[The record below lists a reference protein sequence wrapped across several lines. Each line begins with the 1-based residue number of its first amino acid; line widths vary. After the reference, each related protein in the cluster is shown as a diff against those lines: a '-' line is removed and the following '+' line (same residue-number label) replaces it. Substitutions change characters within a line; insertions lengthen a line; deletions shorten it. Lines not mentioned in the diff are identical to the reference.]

1 MKRQTDSVHTFPRT
15 ALRRAVCLTLCL
27 LLACGVF
34 LFALQQS
41 EPLPVEAARTSK
53 TVDEDIVECEALLS
67 RLQSDLADLNGQIS
81 SLDGESNAALEQAQL
96 AAGQVAVLSA
106 QIELNESLLQ
116 SCEMKLGTAQ
126 AERVLV
132 ESDYEY
138 YQDVLA
144 EVIRYV
150 DEHAPVSDF
159 ELLFTSASLSDYL
172 NRRDDFDSVMECVD
186 DLRQSMQ
193 QSLLRLDELEVEYT
207 EAQEK
212 YERYL
217 DQLDEEKAELERS
230 KAEFERLA
238 ADAGQQQSKLSGEYA
253 SLNKTIQDT
262 EAKLASLKE
271 ERATLIA
278 LEEEEER
285 RKQQESQK
293 PQKHEPGTVSDLGF
307 SWPLEPGV
315 SYRITSYFSTRTN
328 PITGQGSEFH
338 QGLDIAC
345 AKGTQ
350 ILAAKAGVVTK
361 SAEYGGYG
369 KCVILYHGK
378 DSQGRAITTLYGH
391 ASELKCVEGQ
401 QVEQGQCLSLV
412 GSTGRSTGNHLHFS
426 VLLDGEY
433 VDPDDYLPNGYY
445 IKMENAGY

>member
-1 MKRQTDSVHTFPRT
+1 MNRRTNPIHISPRT
-15 ALRRAVCLTLCL
+15 VLRRAVCLTLCL
-27 LLACGVF
+27 LLACGVS

-53 TVDEDIVECEALLS
+53 NVDDDIVECEALLS
-67 RLQSDLADLNGQIS
+67 RLQSDLKSLNEQIS
-81 SLDGESNAALEQAQL
+81 ELDGASNAALEQAQL
-96 AAGQVAVLSA
+96 AAGQVTVLSA

-116 SCEMKLGTAQ
+116 SCEMKIGTAQ
-126 AERVLV
+126 AERVLA

-172 NRRDDFDSVMECVD
+172 NRRDDLDSVMECVD

-193 QSLLRLDELEVEYT
+193 QSLLRLDELEAEYT
-207 EAQEK
+207 EAEEK
-212 YERYL
+212 YEKYL
-217 DQLDEEKAELERS
+217 AQLDEQKAELEKS

-238 ADAGQQQSKLSGEYA
+238 AEAGQQQSELSGEYA
-253 SLNKTIQDT
+253 SLNKTIQET
-262 EAKLASLKE
+262 QAKIASLKK

-278 LEEEEER
+278 LEEEQR
-285 RKQQESQK
+285 RKEEQEK
-293 PQKHEPGTVSDLGF
+293 YKPGTVSDLGF
-307 SWPLEPGV
+307 AWPLQPNAT
-315 SYRITSYFSTRTN
+315 YRITSYFSTRTN
-328 PITGQGSEFH
+328 PITGHGTEFH
-338 QGLDIAC
+338 EGLDIAC

-378 DSQGRAITTLYGH
+378 DSKGRSVTTLYGH

-401 QVEQGQCLSLV
+401 QVEQGQCISLV